1 MTGIR
6 IVNNTVISL
15 YETFILCGI
24 AGFAAYDLEKRR
36 VPDRALAFFCLAAL
50 PAPFVHAWPFTG
62 WPIWFLYSLSSVM
75 GAAVAFRVKCKNFS
89 HKLQKRAF
97 KRYFIPS

>member
-36 VPDRALAFFCLAAL
+36 VPDRALAV
-50 PAPFVHAWPFTG
+50 FVWLHFPLLSCMPVPLRDGPSGFY
-62 WPIWFLYSLSSVM
+62 IVFLL
-75 GAAVAFRVKCKNFS
+75 
-89 HKLQKRAF
+89 
-97 KRYFIPS
+97 

>member
-50 PAPFVHAWPFTG
+50 PAPFVHAWPPLRDGPSGFY
-62 WPIWFLYSLSSVM
+62 IVFLL
-75 GAAVAFRVKCKNFS
+75 
-89 HKLQKRAF
+89 
-97 KRYFIPS
+97 

>member
-62 WPIWFLYSLSSVM
+62 WPSGFYIVFLL
-75 GAAVAFRVKCKNFS
+75 
-89 HKLQKRAF
+89 
-97 KRYFIPS
+97 